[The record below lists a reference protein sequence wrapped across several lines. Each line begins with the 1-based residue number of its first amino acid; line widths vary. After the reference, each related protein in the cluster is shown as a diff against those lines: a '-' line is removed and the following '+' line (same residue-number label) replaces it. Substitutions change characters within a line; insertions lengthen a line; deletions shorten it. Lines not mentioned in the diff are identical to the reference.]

1 MQNVRNELLGNHYKG
16 IMVEHGGAHYR
27 IDYLKD
33 IAILEQNV
41 DMIFGG
47 INPDQYAERY
57 IYQTEKMWSDTT

>member
-1 MQNVRNELLGNHYKG
+1 
-16 IMVEHGGAHYR
+16 MVEHGGAHYR

>member
-1 MQNVRNELLGNHYKG
+1 
-16 IMVEHGGAHYR
+16 MVEHGGAHYR

-57 IYQTEKMWSDTT
+57 IYQTEKNVERYDIECDRCHQ